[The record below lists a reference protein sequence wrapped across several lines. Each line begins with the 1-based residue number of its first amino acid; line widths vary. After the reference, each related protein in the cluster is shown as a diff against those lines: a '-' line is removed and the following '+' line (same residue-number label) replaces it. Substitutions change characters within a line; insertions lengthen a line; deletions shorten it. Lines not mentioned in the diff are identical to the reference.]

1 MFFDYQHF
9 AGLLGCYFSAN
20 YFVVLKCKTINSL
33 LYDDWDVN
41 LLVKGTP
48 MKSTN
53 TDITRTIRILQYLT
67 EYHYRITA
75 V

>member
-1 MFFDYQHF
+1 MFFDNQHF

-33 LYDDWDVN
+33 LYDGRDVN
-41 LLVKGTP
+41 LLVKGIP

-53 TDITRTIRILQYLT
+53 IDIPIRTIRILQYLT
-67 EYHYRITA
+67 EYH
-75 V
+75 

>member
-20 YFVVLKCKTINSL
+20 YFVVLKCKTNSL
-33 LYDDWDVN
+33 LYDDRDIN

-53 TDITRTIRILQYLT
+53 TDIPIRTIRILQYLT
-67 EYHYRITA
+67 EYH
-75 V
+75 